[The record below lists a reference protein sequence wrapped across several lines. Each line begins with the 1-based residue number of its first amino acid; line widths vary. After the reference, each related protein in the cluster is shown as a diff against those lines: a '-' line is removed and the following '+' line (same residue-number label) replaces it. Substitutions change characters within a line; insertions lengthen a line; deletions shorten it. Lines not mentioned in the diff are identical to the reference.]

1 MNSLLEDHLTS
12 SSFGRL
18 KQPLRNR
25 CRLLVCGIY
34 VSRRVAASLG
44 YCPVECQNNPI
55 VKLVG
60 EDGIEP
66 SPSDFQSVVHTKYTI
81 LPINGCE
88 GWNCT
93 SGVSNVA
100 GLQPAAFATTLT
112 PQ

>member
-1 MNSLLEDHLTS
+1 M
-12 SSFGRL
+12 
-18 KQPLRNR
+18 
-25 CRLLVCGIY
+25 
-34 VSRRVAASLG
+34 
-44 YCPVECQNNPI
+44 
-55 VKLVG
+55 VG

-81 LPINGCE
+81 VPINGCE